1 MYRQEHQLVGSVQAC
16 AELFETVRGEAIFP
30 SLPLP
35 FSDGSASASLDGKS
49 NH

>member
-1 MYRQEHQLVGSVQAC
+1 MYRQEYQLAGDVQAC

-35 FSDGSASASLDGKS
+35 FSDGSASESPDGES